1 MNNGNQIPLLT
12 RAEIDL
18 NALTHNLHELRR
30 VTSKSARIM
39 SVVKA
44 DGYGHGAVK
53 VSQTALA
60 NGADFLA
67 VARISEATQLRQAGI
82 TAPILLFGYSS
93 PVYADYLSTNDIRA
107 SINSLVSAKALSD
120 EAVRQHRILK
130 AHIKIDTGMGRLGLI
145 SDSPAL
151 TTLSKGE
158 MSRTVKD
165 ILDIAR
171 MPGLQ
176 IEGIYTHFARADS
189 RDKTH
194 ALSQFG
200 IFMDILTQLK
210 KHSFEVEIRHTAN
223 SAATIE
229 LPETHLDMVRPG
241 IAQYGLWPSNGT
253 NREII
258 NLKPVMSIKSCVIHI
273 KEVPAG
279 FKVSYGC
286 TWESNKSTKIA
297 TVPIGYA
304 DGFERL
310 LSSKGSMLV
319 KGQRVPVVG
328 RVCMDLTMLDVG
340 CLENIDI
347 EDEVVIIG
355 KQGDNEITAD
365 EIAGSIGTINYEIVT
380 SLAPRVPRV
389 YI

>member
-1 MNNGNQIPLLT
+1 MDNDNPIPPLT

-18 NALTHNLHELRR
+18 NALAHNFRELRR
-30 VTSKSARIM
+30 VTSKTSRIM
-39 SVVKA
+39 AVVKA

-67 VARISEATQLRQAGI
+67 VARISEAAQLRQSGI
-82 TAPILLFGYSS
+82 NAPILLFGYCS
-93 PVYADYLSTNDIRA
+93 PAYVDYLSTNDIRA
-107 SINSLVSAKALSD
+107 SINSLESARALSD
-120 EAVRQHRILK
+120 EAVRQHKNLK
-130 AHIKIDTGMGRLGLI
+130 SHIKIDTGMGRLGLM
-145 SDSPAL
+145 SDMSAL
-151 TTLSKGE
+151 TPFPKSE
-158 MSRTVKD
+158 MNRTIKE

-194 ALSQFG
+194 ALSQFN

-210 KHSFEVEIRHTAN
+210 KHSFEVEIRHAAN

-229 LPETHLDMVRPG
+229 MPETHLDMVRPG
-241 IAQYGLWPSNGT
+241 IALYGLWPSNET
-253 NREII
+253 DREMIS
-258 NLKPVMSIKSCVIHI
+258 LKPVMSLKSCVIHV

-286 TWESNKSTKIA
+286 TWESVRSTKIA
-297 TVPIGYA
+297 TIPLGYA
-304 DGFERL
+304 DGYERL

-319 KGQRVPVVG
+319 RGQRVPVVG
-328 RVCMDLTMLDVG
+328 TICMDLTMLDVG

-365 EIAGSIGTINYEIVT
+365 EIAGSIGTINYEIVS
-380 SLAPRVPRV
+380 SLAPRVPRI